1 MKGFRCLFP
10 TRNGI
15 AKKLVMVIMEFPDV
29 IDVIDVIN
37 VICFGYSYFASK
49 SCIKS

>member
-29 IDVIDVIN
+29 IDVIN